1 MRELHVV
8 ALSEDGRHLVLG
20 PSKGSTKGS
29 HRVRLDARLLA
40 AVRGELGAEH
50 GNDLSPKEIQ
60 ARLRAGES
68 AERIAASAGMA
79 LSRVERFAGPVAGE
93 MARVIEQAQ
102 EAFVVR
108 GRLGR
113 SAVPMGKAVA
123 AALAPAVGTWSTFRE
138 DDGRWR
144 VQVAWTARGRA
155 RTAAWLFDP
164 HGRLLDAVDPAS
176 AALGHVGD
184 QPASPRRTA
193 SRPSRPAPAKAAAPA
208 PRGSAQAAAPA
219 PRASAKATKAK
230 PAKAAVA
237 KASAAAAKPAAK
249 AKRAAA
255 KPPAPV
261 KAVKPAKAA
270 KATAPARRTPAPKPA
285 AKPAPKAAAKPAKSQ
300 AKAPRPRLRVVPDPV
315 PVIQPAP
322 VKRSSADEREGV
334 RARASVPGWADVL
347 LGTTPSGEK

>member
-20 PSKGSTKGS
+20 PSKTKGS

-50 GNDLSPKEIQ
+50 DHDLSPKEIQ

-68 AERIAASAGMA
+68 AEQIARSAGMA
-79 LSRVERFAGPVAGE
+79 LTRVERFAGPVAGE
-93 MARVIEQAQ
+93 MARVVEQAR

-113 SAVPMGKAVA
+113 SAVPLGKAVA
-123 AALAPAVGTWSTFRE
+123 AALAPDPGTWTTYRA

-155 RTAAWLFDP
+155 RTAAWWFDP
-164 HGRLLDAVDPAS
+164 HTRLLDAVDPAS

-184 QPASPRRTA
+184 QPAAPRRTA
-193 SRPSRPAPAKAAAPA
+193 SKPARPAPAKKAAAAKPARAKAAVPAKAKPGKAKAAAKAAPA
-208 PRGSAQAAAPA
+208 KAAKAKPAPTKAAPA
-219 PRASAKATKAK
+219 RPSPARRPAAK
-230 PAKAAVA
+230 PAKAA
-237 KASAAAAKPAAK
+237 
-249 AKRAAA
+249 
-255 KPPAPV
+255 
-261 KAVKPAKAA
+261 
-270 KATAPARRTPAPKPA
+270 
-285 AKPAPKAAAKPAKSQ
+285 
-300 AKAPRPRLRVVPDPV
+300 AKAPRPRLRIVPDPA
-315 PVIQPAP
+315 PTLPRAPA
-322 VKRSSADEREGV
+322 KRSASDEREGV